1 MKRYIAIATIAAAA
15 IAVTGCAA
23 PQQQAASTKV
33 NTTLAQAAADL
44 QAAQTLWG
52 IAAGL
57 AEVAGKPLPPQI
69 GSLLSAAQSAVAS
82 GSTDAQAIEAL
93 AAQITAQANAVTVQA
108 APAITAVK
116 TG

>member
-1 MKRYIAIATIAAAA
+1 MKRFFLIAAASVA
-15 IAVTGCAA
+15 LCGCTVA
-23 PQQQAASTKV
+23 QQQDAATKV
-33 NTTLAQAAADL
+33 DTTLAQASADL
-44 QAAQTLWG
+44 RTAQTLWG

-57 AEVAGKPLPPQI
+57 AQVAGKPLPPQI
-69 GSLLSAAQSAVAS
+69 GALLSAAQSAVAS

-116 TG
+116 NGKV

>member
-1 MKRYIAIATIAAAA
+1 MIRFVAIAAALA
-15 IAVTGCAA
+15 LAACAN
-23 PQQQAASTKV
+23 PQQQATAAKV
-33 NTTLAQAAADL
+33 NTTLAQAAADI

-57 AEVAGKPLPPQI
+57 AQVAGKPLPPQV
-69 GSLLSAAQSAVAS
+69 GSLLSAAQTALAS